1 MNKDQVQGTAK
12 QVAGKVQQKTG
23 ELIDSKEQQIKGA
36 AKQIDGSLQKG
47 VGDVKETLKDRH

>member
-23 ELIDSKEQQIKGA
+23 ELLDSNDQKIKGA
-36 AKQIDGSLQKG
+36 AKQIDGTLQKSL
-47 VGDVKETLKDRH
+47 GDVKEAVKDRR